1 MSEIVGQMADT
12 AISPDEIMS
21 TLTAIIHDETQP
33 TIIRL
38 KSIELTMKA
47 YNMLVQRPEGVPVT
61 VALNVD
67 LSGV

>member
-1 MSEIVGQMADT
+1 MADT
-12 AISPDEIMS
+12 AISPDEIMN
-21 TLTAIIHDETQP
+21 TLTAIIHDEIQP

-47 YNMLVQRPEGVPVT
+47 YNMLAQRPESVPVT

-67 LSGV
+67 LSSGFKG

>member
-1 MSEIVGQMADT
+1 
-12 AISPDEIMS
+12 MS